1 MVSRLESKIMRKRN
15 LFDRLELQWFY
26 LSPTTRQVI
35 EFIGGVMLFI
45 LIMGIALTLGYVIG
59 KSQIGL

>member
-1 MVSRLESKIMRKRN
+1 MKKRN
-15 LFDRLELQWFY
+15 IFDRLELQWFY
-26 LSPTTRQVI
+26 LSPCTRQVI